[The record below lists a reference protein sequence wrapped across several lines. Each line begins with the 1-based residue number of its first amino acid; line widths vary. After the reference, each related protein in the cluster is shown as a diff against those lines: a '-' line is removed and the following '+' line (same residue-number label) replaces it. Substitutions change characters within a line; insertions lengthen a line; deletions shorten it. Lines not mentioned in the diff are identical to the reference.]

1 VNRHINS
8 LVHSSRKARF
18 AAFLVLDVGLILLG
32 LWAAYFLR
40 MDTFIITDFRF
51 VLLGLAAPV
60 IAIPVFIHNGVY
72 RAIIRYLTA
81 DVIWTILRAVTIYC
95 VLWALVAL
103 FSGILEKPRSIILI
117 NWGVSLILI
126 GGARFLA
133 WYLTNLYFI
142 AAHKSKGDTHVKKV
156 LIYGAG
162 EAGIQICAGLS
173 SYHGT
178 EVVGFIDDSSLLQN
192 QSIQG
197 KRVYPSGDLSRLAV
211 TLGVS
216 EILLAMPSVSRSRR
230 VEILSA
236 LESLPIPVRTL
247 PDIALIA
254 SGKVN
259 VQDIRE
265 ISIDDLLGRESVSPD
280 ETLMRRHIDNCVVMV
295 TGAGGSI
302 GAELCRQ
309 ISRLNPR
316 KIILFEQSEFNLYK
330 IDRELRSRGV
340 EFVPVLGSVS
350 DMDHVA
356 ERCETLE
363 VDTIFHAAAYKHV
376 PLVEMN
382 PAIGVKNNVLGTYAT
397 AMAAIRANVKSFVL
411 ISTDKAVRPAN
422 VMGATKRF
430 SELILQSINARGH
443 AGQTRFIIVRF
454 GNVIDSS
461 GSVIPLF
468 RDQINMGGPVT
479 VTHEEVTRY
488 FMTIPEAAQL
498 VIQAG
503 AMGNGGEVFVLDM
516 GESVRIHDLAVKMI
530 KLSGLVLR
538 DAAHPDGDIEIEFS
552 GLRPGEKLHEELLI
566 GDNVVSTQ
574 HDRIMSANEKFL
586 PWQEIQERLDQLEIQ
601 VRSGNTEQIKQT
613 LAGVVEGYS
622 ACS

>member
-1 VNRHINS
+1 MNRHINS
-8 LVHSSRKARF
+8 LVHSSRKTRF
-18 AAFLVLDVGLILLG
+18 AVFLTLDVALILLG
-32 LWAAYFLR
+32 LWASYFLR
-40 MDTFIITDFRF
+40 MDTFVITDFRLA
-51 VLLGLAAPV
+51 LLGLAAPV
-60 IAIPVFIHNGVY
+60 IAIPVFIRNGVY

-103 FSGILEKPRSIILI
+103 FSGIFEKPRSIILI

-142 AAHKSKGDTHVKKV
+142 AAHKSRGDTHVKKV

-162 EAGIQICAGLS
+162 EAGIQIAAGLS
-173 SYHGT
+173 SYRGT

-192 QSIQG
+192 QLIQG
-197 KRVYPSGDLSRLAV
+197 KRVYPSEDLSRLVAA
-211 TLGVS
+211 LEVS
-216 EILLAMPSVSRSRR
+216 EILLAMPSVSRGRR

-236 LESLPIPVRTL
+236 LEPLPIPVRTL

-254 SGKVN
+254 SGRVK

-265 ISIDDLLGRESVSPD
+265 IRVDDLLGRESVSPD
-280 ETLMRRHIDNCVVMV
+280 ETLMRRNIDNRVVMV

-309 ISRLNPR
+309 ISLLNPR

-330 IDRELRSRGV
+330 IDRELRKRGV
-340 EFVPVLGSVS
+340 EFVPELGSVS
-350 DMDHVA
+350 DTDHIA
-356 ERCETLE
+356 ERCKTLE

-382 PAIGVKNNVLGTYAT
+382 PAIGVKNNVFGTYAT

-430 SELILQSINARGH
+430 SELILQSINAQGH

-530 KLSGLVLR
+530 KLSGLGLK
-538 DAAHPDGDIEIEFS
+538 DAGHPDGDIEIEFS

-566 GDNVVSTQ
+566 GDNVASTQ
-574 HDRIMSANEKFL
+574 HDRIMSASEKFL
-586 PWQEIQERLDQLEIQ
+586 PWREIQEKLDQLEIQ
-601 VRSGNTEQIKQT
+601 VRSGNTEQIRQI
-613 LAGVVEGYS
+613 LATVVEGYS
-622 ACS
+622 ANQ

>member
-1 VNRHINS
+1 MNRHINS
-8 LVHSSRKARF
+8 LVHSSRRTRF
-18 AAFLVLDVGLILLG
+18 AVFLILDVALILLG
-32 LWAAYFLR
+32 LWVSYFLR
-40 MDTFIITDFRF
+40 MDTFIIADLRLA
-51 VLLGLAAPV
+51 LLGLAAPV
-60 IAIPVFIHNGVY
+60 IAIPVFIRNGVY

-81 DVIWTILRAVTIYC
+81 DVIWTILRAVTVYC
-95 VLWALVAL
+95 VLWALAAL
-103 FSGILEKPRSIILI
+103 FSGILAKPRSIILI

-133 WYLTNLYFI
+133 WYLTNQYFI
-142 AAHKSKGDTHVKKV
+142 AVHKSGSDVNVKKV

-162 EAGIQICAGLS
+162 EAGAQIASGLS
-173 SYHGT
+173 SCRGT
-178 EVVGFIDDSSLLQN
+178 EVVGFIDDSSLLRN

-197 KRVYPSGDLSRLAV
+197 KRVYSSENLPRLV
-211 TLGVS
+211 VSLDVS
-216 EILLAMPSVSRSRR
+216 EILMAMPSVSRSRR
-230 VEILSA
+230 VEILSG

-247 PDIALIA
+247 PDIASIA
-254 SGKVN
+254 SGKVK

-265 ISIDDLLGRESVSPD
+265 ISVDDLLGRESVSPN
-280 ETLMRRHIDNCVVMV
+280 ESLMRRNIDNRVVMV

-330 IDRELRSRGV
+330 IDRELRKREI
-340 EFVPVLGSVS
+340 EFVPALGSVS
-350 DMDHVA
+350 DIDHIT
-356 ERCETLE
+356 ERCKTLE

-376 PLVEMN
+376 PLVETN
-382 PAIGVKNNVLGTYAT
+382 PAIGVKNNVFGTHAM

-411 ISTDKAVRPAN
+411 ISTDKAVRPIN

-430 SELILQSINARGH
+430 SELILQSINAH
-443 AGQTRFIIVRF
+443 AIVGQTRFIIVRF

-516 GESVRIHDLAVKMI
+516 GESVRIYDLAVKMI
-530 KLSGLVLR
+530 KLSGLGLK
-538 DAAHPDGDIEIEFS
+538 DAGHPNGDIEIEFS

-566 GDNVVSTQ
+566 GDNVATTQ
-574 HDRIMSANEKFL
+574 HDRIRMANEKFL
-586 PWQEIQERLDQLEIQ
+586 PWQEIRERLDQLEIQ
-601 VRSGNTEQIKQT
+601 VRKGNTDQIRQI
-613 LAGVVEGYS
+613 LATVVEGYS
-622 ACS
+622 AT

>member
-1 VNRHINS
+1 MVDT
-8 LVHSSRKARF
+8 VT
-18 AAFLVLDVGLILLG
+18 G
-32 LWAAYFLR
+32 FLR
-40 MDTFIITDFRF
+40 KMR
-51 VLLGLAAPV
+51 
-60 IAIPVFIHNGVY
+60 
-72 RAIIRYLTA
+72 
-81 DVIWTILRAVTIYC
+81 
-95 VLWALVAL
+95 
-103 FSGILEKPRSIILI
+103 
-117 NWGVSLILI
+117 
-126 GGARFLA
+126 
-133 WYLTNLYFI
+133 
-142 AAHKSKGDTHVKKV
+142 GDLPGRKTGKKV

-162 EAGIQICAGLS
+162 EAGVQIAAGLS
-173 SYHGT
+173 SCRGT
-178 EVVGFIDDSSLLQN
+178 EVVGFVDDSSLLWN

-197 KRVYPSGDLSRLAV
+197 KRIYSSENLSRLVVAMD
-211 TLGVS
+211 VS

-247 PDIALIA
+247 PDIASIV
-254 SGKVN
+254 SGKVK

-265 ISIDDLLGRESVSPD
+265 ISIDDLLGRESVLPD
-280 ETLMRRHIDNCVVMV
+280 ETLMRRNIDNRVVMV

-330 IDRELRSRGV
+330 IDRELRKHEV
-340 EFVPVLGSVS
+340 EFVPALGSVS
-350 DMDHVA
+350 DMEHIT
-356 ERCETLE
+356 ERCKTLE

-376 PLVEMN
+376 PLVEAN
-382 PAIGVKNNVLGTYAT
+382 SAIGVRNNVFGTYAT

-430 SELILQSINARGH
+430 SELILQAVHAQNR

-516 GESVRIHDLAVKMI
+516 GESVRIYDLAVKMI
-530 KLSGLVLR
+530 KLSGLGLK
-538 DAAHPDGDIEIEFS
+538 DAGHPDGDIEIEFS

-566 GDNVVSTQ
+566 GDNVASTQ

-586 PWQEIQERLDQLEIQ
+586 PWPEIRERLDQLEIQ
-601 VRSGNTEQIKQT
+601 VKKGNTDQIRQT
-613 LAGVVEGYS
+613 LATVVEGYS
-622 ACS
+622 AA

>member
-1 VNRHINS
+1 MNRHMNS
-8 LVHSSRKARF
+8 LVHSSRKTRF
-18 AAFLVLDVGLILLG
+18 AVFLALDVVLILLG
-32 LWAAYFLR
+32 LWASYFLR
-40 MDTFIITDFRF
+40 MDTFVITDFRLA
-51 VLLGLAAPV
+51 LLGLAAPV
-60 IAIPVFIHNGVY
+60 IALPVFVRNGVY

-95 VLWALVAL
+95 VLWALVVL
-103 FSGILEKPRSIILI
+103 FSGILDKPRSIILI

-133 WYLTNLYFI
+133 WYLTNLYFT
-142 AAHKSKGDTHVKKV
+142 AAHKSGADVHVKKV

-162 EAGIQICAGLS
+162 EAGIQIAAGLS
-173 SYHGT
+173 SYRGT

-192 QSIQG
+192 QLIQG
-197 KRVYPSGDLSRLAV
+197 KRVYPSEDLFRLVAA
-211 TLGVS
+211 LEIS
-216 EILLAMPSVSRSRR
+216 EILLAMPSVSRGRR

-236 LESLPIPVRTL
+236 LEPLPIPVRTL
-247 PDIALIA
+247 PDLASIA
-254 SGKVN
+254 SGRVK

-265 ISIDDLLGRESVSPD
+265 IRVDDLLGRESVLPD
-280 ETLMRRHIDNCVVMV
+280 ETLMRRNIDNRVVMV

-309 ISRLNPR
+309 ISLLNPR
-316 KIILFEQSEFNLYK
+316 KIILFEQSEYNLYK
-330 IDRELRSRGV
+330 IDHEMRKREVG
-340 EFVPVLGSVS
+340 FVPELGSVS
-350 DMDHVA
+350 DMDHIA
-356 ERCETLE
+356 ERCKTLE

-382 PAIGVKNNVLGTYAT
+382 PAIGVKNNVFGTYAT

-430 SELILQSINARGH
+430 SELILQSINADGQ

-468 RDQINMGGPVT
+468 RDQINLGGPVT

-530 KLSGLVLR
+530 KLSGLALK
-538 DAAHPDGDIEIEFS
+538 DAGHPDGDIEIEFS

-566 GDNVVSTQ
+566 GDNVASTQ

-586 PWQEIQERLDQLEIQ
+586 PWPEIQERLDQLEIQ
-601 VRSGNTEQIKQT
+601 VRSGNTEQIRQI
-613 LAGVVEGYS
+613 LATVVEGYS
-622 ACS
+622 AR